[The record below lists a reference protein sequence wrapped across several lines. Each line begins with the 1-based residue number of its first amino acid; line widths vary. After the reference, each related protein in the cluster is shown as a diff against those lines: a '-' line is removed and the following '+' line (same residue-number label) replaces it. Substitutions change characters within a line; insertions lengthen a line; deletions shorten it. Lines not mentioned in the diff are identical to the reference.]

1 MQQRMKLMKTVKC
14 VLTGATVF
22 AFVLAGFA
30 SGPGFAQAG
39 SEPSSAPAAL
49 PPVQS
54 QGQAE
59 YLTGGVGTDE
69 SEAILQEARAWPLV
83 LELAQNG
90 PTRAA
95 YISDV
100 SVTIKDGSGKII
112 LDTITEGP
120 FLLVRLA
127 PGRYSLDASYES
139 KTLHRDVSIGKG
151 GSNRIILLWPAPGN
165 EKDS

>member
-1 MQQRMKLMKTVKC
+1 MKTFKHI
-14 VLTGATVF
+14 LTDVMVF
-22 AFVLAGFA
+22 AFFLGGIT
-30 SGPGFAQAG
+30 SSPGFAQAG
-39 SEPSSAPAAL
+39 SDPSSTPAAL
-49 PPVQS
+49 PPVHS
-54 QGQAE
+54 QGQTE
-59 YLTGGVGTDE
+59 YLTGGIGADE
-69 SEAILQEARAWPLV
+69 SEAILQQARGWPLV

-127 PGRYSLDASYES
+127 PGRYSLDASYEA
-139 KTLHRDVSIGKG
+139 KTFHRDVSIGKG
-151 GSNRIILLWPAPGN
+151 GSNRIILLWPASGK
-165 EKDS
+165 EGGSQ

>member
-1 MQQRMKLMKTVKC
+1 MKTVKRI
-14 VLTGATVF
+14 LTGATVF
-22 AFVLAGFA
+22 AFVLGGVI
-30 SGPGFAQAG
+30 SNPGFAQEG
-39 SEPSSAPAAL
+39 SDPSSIPPAL

-54 QGQAE
+54 QGQTE
-59 YLTGGVGTDE
+59 YLTGGIGTDE
-69 SEAILQEARAWPLV
+69 SEAILQAARAWPLV

-112 LDTITEGP
+112 LDTITQGP

-139 KTLHRDVSIGKG
+139 KTLHRDVNIGKA
-151 GSNRIILLWPAPGN
+151 GSSRIVLLWPAPGK
-165 EKDS
+165 EGDSR

>member
-1 MQQRMKLMKTVKC
+1 MKTVKRI
-14 VLTGATVF
+14 LTGATVF
-22 AFVLAGFA
+22 AFVLAGVA
-30 SGPGFAQAG
+30 SSPGFAQTGA
-39 SEPSSAPAAL
+39 ESSSTPAATPAAL

-54 QGQAE
+54 QGQTE
-59 YLTGGVGTDE
+59 YLTGGVGADE
-69 SEAILQEARAWPLV
+69 SEAILQEARTWPLV
-83 LELAQNG
+83 LELAQNSS
-90 PTRAA
+90 TRVA

>member
-1 MQQRMKLMKTVKC
+1 
-14 VLTGATVF
+14 
-22 AFVLAGFA
+22 
-30 SGPGFAQAG
+30 
-39 SEPSSAPAAL
+39 
-49 PPVQS
+49 
-54 QGQAE
+54 
-59 YLTGGVGTDE
+59 LTGGIGADE
-69 SEAILQEARAWPLV
+69 SEAILQEARTWPLV

-100 SVTIKDGSGKII
+100 RIIIKDGSGKIV

-151 GSNRIILLWPAPGN
+151 GGNKIVLLWPAPGN
-165 EKDS
+165 EKES

>member
-1 MQQRMKLMKTVKC
+1 MKTVKRIH
-14 VLTGATVF
+14 TGATVF
-22 AFVLAGFA
+22 AFVLGGII

-39 SEPSSAPAAL
+39 SGPSSTPATL

-54 QGQAE
+54 QGQTE
-59 YLTGGVGTDE
+59 YLTGGIGTDE
-69 SEAILQEARAWPLV
+69 SEAIAQEARAWPLV

-112 LDTITEGP
+112 LDTTTEGP

-127 PGRYSLDASYES
+127 PGRYSLDASYEA
-139 KTLHRDVSIGKG
+139 KTLHRDVSIGEG
-151 GSNRIILLWPAPGN
+151 GSSRIVLLWPAPGK
-165 EKDS
+165 EGDSR

>member
-1 MQQRMKLMKTVKC
+1 MKIVKHILAAAI
-14 VLTGATVF
+14 V
-22 AFVLAGFA
+22 FVLA
-30 SGPGFAQAG
+30 SIVSSPGFAQAG
-39 SEPSSAPAAL
+39 SDSSSTPAAL

-54 QGQAE
+54 QGQTE
-59 YLTGGVGTDE
+59 YLTGGIGADE
-69 SEAILQEARAWPLV
+69 SEAILQEARTWPLV
-83 LELAQNG
+83 LELTQNG

-100 SVTIKDGSGKII
+100 RVTIKDGSGTMI
-112 LDTITEGP
+112 LDTVTEGP
-120 FLLVRLA
+120 FLLVRLV
-127 PGRYSLDASYES
+127 PGKYSIDASYES